1 MGSDVKWCETNT
13 QSETLAE
20 EPDYILEPQ
29 ITTIQEIAGMSQFA
43 DFEEIE
49 IRLVL
54 KNIYDN

>member
-1 MGSDVKWCETNT
+1 MKWCETNT